1 MRSSSL
7 FLSSSNLASFVLG
20 GSVSA
25 GVGGVGGFARACHQL
40 ALDPTMGMDSSLI
53 LLLA

>member
-25 GVGGVGGFARACHQL
+25 GVDGVGGFAS
-40 ALDPTMGMDSSLI
+40 GWVWLI
-53 LLLA
+53 VGLG